1 MHFPELWLLG
11 AEGDGYRG
19 RALDA
24 EGCWIVVR
32 GVSLLRVSGIMGFST
47 GGPVTLGGTQQKV
60 VSEGAS
66 ASKLLLEVP
75 KFIQMLE
82 SRLKSWQTRHASGTQ
97 DTK

>member
-1 MHFPELWLLG
+1 MGF
-11 AEGDGYRG
+11 A
-19 RALDA
+19 
-24 EGCWIVVR
+24 
-32 GVSLLRVSGIMGFST
+32 LLRVSGVMGFST

-75 KFIQMLE
+75 NFIQMLE